1 MLLAGVFISV
11 IPSIAQQGVKEE
23 LLKYGDMDHW
33 VIRNIHESA
42 II

>member
-23 LLKYGDMDHW
+23 LLNM
-33 VIRNIHESA
+33 A
-42 II
+42 IWTIG